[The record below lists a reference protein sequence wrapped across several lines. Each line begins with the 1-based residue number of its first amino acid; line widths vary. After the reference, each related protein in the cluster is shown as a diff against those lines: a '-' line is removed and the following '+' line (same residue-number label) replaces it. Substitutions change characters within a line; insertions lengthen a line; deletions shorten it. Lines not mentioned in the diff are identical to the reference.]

1 MKSIQIIQGDA
12 LKDWFEENDSIEII
26 KAYKGIGEYT
36 IEDLEE
42 IDDNTYYYID
52 EAVHNQI
59 IIKEVVVAERAYE
72 VDIYHN

>member
-12 LKDWFEENDSIEII
+12 LKDWFEENNSIEII